1 MVGYIWSFLIT
12 IGITFSLLT
21 GNIETINN
29 TILVSA
35 NKSLDLIISIIPT
48 VVLWSGIMK
57 IAEDAGLLDKF
68 SKLLRPLMKRLFP
81 SVNKDSKALGYIASN
96 IAANMLGL
104 GSAATP
110 FGLKAMDELQKI
122 NDKKDTASTAM
133 ITFLVLN
140 TAGVTLIPTTVL
152 SMRVASQSI
161 NPTVIIIP
169 GIIATFVS
177 NISGLIL
184 DYFIRRG
191 KWYPTIYFPY
201 LFF

>member
-1 MVGYIWSFLIT
+1 MVGYIWAFLIT

-177 NISGLIL
+177 NIAGLIL

-191 KWYPTIYFPY
+191 K
-201 LFF
+201 